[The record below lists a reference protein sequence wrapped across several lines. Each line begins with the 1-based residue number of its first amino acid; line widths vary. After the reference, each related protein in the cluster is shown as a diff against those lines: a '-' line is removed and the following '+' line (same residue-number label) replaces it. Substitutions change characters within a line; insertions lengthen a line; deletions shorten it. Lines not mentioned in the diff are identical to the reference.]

1 MLRDIM
7 IEQKRDFERMLAEQY
22 VERSCS
28 PLAIEDSP
36 LVKVIIGPRRAGKSF
51 FAAHLVQRLGR
62 PGYINFDD
70 ERLGG
75 AINADDLLT
84 AMDDIYNQPQHVLLD
99 EIQNVPKW
107 ELLVNRLLRQRRRLV
122 VTGSNAHLLSSEL
135 ATHLTG
141 RHQPVLIFPFSFTEL
156 ARLQGVAL
164 TEPERCGLLDRYAQ
178 EGGMPEPWVTGI
190 NRTEYLRTLVQA
202 ILYKD
207 IVRRFKIRAI
217 QGLEDLAHYLC
228 SNVAKEFSY
237 QTLTQVTRC
246 KSVHTAARYLLHMEE
261 AFLFFTLRR
270 FSSKVREQAAFNK
283 KIYGVDT
290 GVAAVLGFRPG
301 RDEGR
306 LWENVVAIAL
316 HKKELRGEA
325 HIFFWRNAQN
335 EEVDFV
341 VREGL
346 KVTSLIQVCRDV
358 SDPKTRNREIRALLK
373 AGVELK
379 CQNLLVLTS
388 TENSE
393 NEVEWF
399 GMKGTIKFTPM
410 LKWLEMQEELSTQ
423 PLSSK

>member
-1 MLRDIM
+1 MFRDVM
-7 IEQKRDFERMLAEQY
+7 IEQKRDFERMLAEKY
-22 VERSCS
+22 VERACS
-28 PLAIEDSP
+28 SVAREDSP

-51 FAAHLVQRLGR
+51 FAAHLVQQLGR

-75 AINADDLLT
+75 SIDIDDLLST
-84 AMDDIYNQPQHVLLD
+84 MDDIYGHPQHVLLD

-141 RHQPVLIFPFSFTEL
+141 RHQPVLMFPFSFTEL
-156 ARLQGVAL
+156 VRLKGVAL
-164 TEPERCGLLDRYAQ
+164 TGPERRSLLDRYAQ

-190 NRTEYLRTLVQA
+190 NRTEYLKTLVQS

-207 IVRRFKIRAI
+207 IVRRFKIRSI
-217 QGLEDLAHYLC
+217 QGLEDLAYYLC

-237 QTLTQVTRC
+237 QTLTHVTHCR
-246 KSVHTAARYLLHMEE
+246 SVHTAARYLKYMEE

-270 FSSKVREQAAFNK
+270 FSFKVREQAASNK
-283 KIYGVDT
+283 KAYCVDT
-290 GVAAVLGFRPG
+290 GVAMALGFRPG

-306 LWENVVAIAL
+306 LWENVVAIEL

-325 HIFFWRNAQN
+325 LIYFWRNAQN

-341 VREGL
+341 VRQGL
-346 KVTSLIQVCRDV
+346 KVTALIQVCLDAAE
-358 SDPKTRNREIRALLK
+358 PTTRNREVRALLK
-373 AGVELK
+373 AGAELK
-379 CQNLLVLTS
+379 CKTLLVLTS
-388 TENSE
+388 KEE
-393 NEVEWF
+393 RDEEVKWF
-399 GMKGTIKFTPM
+399 GMTGKIKFIPF
-410 LKWLEMQEELSTQ
+410 LKWLEADEA
-423 PLSSK
+423 SSA